1 VQKFEAATYMMRQVP
16 CTTQVLIFSP
26 VNTLTNV
33 SRLKIPVCCLK
44 RPKFIS
50 MDWVNIELWTS
61 NRLVTTTKLKAIQKI
76 RHQNAITNT
85 YEMTY

>member
-1 VQKFEAATYMMRQVP
+1 VQKIEAATYMIRQVP
-16 CTTQVLIFSP
+16 CTMQVLNFSP

-61 NRLVTTTKLKAIQKI
+61 NRLVTTTKLEKHMK
-76 RHQNAITNT
+76 
-85 YEMTY
+85 